1 MLQTDTRKKI
11 GLVVEGGGMKCAYGA
26 GIMDAFLDEG
36 ITFDYCIGV
45 SGGSGNVASYL
56 AGQRGRNLRFFT
68 DHIHSPDYFGLK
80 SLLKT
85 GDLFGLE
92 YIYGDLTRRDGEDPL
107 DFPALM
113 KNPAEYEVVVTNAL
127 TGKPEYYGRE
137 MMQQDDY
144 RLIMASSAIPVA
156 CHPVE
161 LNGTPYFDGGLTD
174 AIPVRRAMERGCE
187 KLVVLLT
194 KNRDY
199 VRKPQ
204 GMRGLYRRVCRKYPR
219 IVEAIDRRHEVYN
232 DNLRDVFS
240 LEREG
245 TAFVFAA
252 SEPIHVGTYSMKE
265 EAERALYDLGLRDFA
280 ARKAELL
287 EFLE

>member
-113 KNPAEYEVVVTNAL
+113 KNPSEYFPKEML
-127 TGKPEYYGRE
+127 TADQWRE
-137 MMQQDDY
+137 
-144 RLIMASSAIPVA
+144 L
-156 CHPVE
+156 
-161 LNGTPYFDGGLTD
+161 
-174 AIPVRRAMERGCE
+174 E
-187 KLVVLLT
+187 KRHGELT
-194 KNRDY
+194 KPFIPKEY
-199 VRKPQ
+199 SI
-204 GMRGLYRRVCRKYPR
+204 LRVC
-219 IVEAIDRRHEVYN
+219 
-232 DNLRDVFS
+232 
-240 LEREG
+240 
-245 TAFVFAA
+245 
-252 SEPIHVGTYSMKE
+252 
-265 EAERALYDLGLRDFA
+265 
-280 ARKAELL
+280 
-287 EFLE
+287 

>member
-245 TAFVFAA
+245 TAFVLAA